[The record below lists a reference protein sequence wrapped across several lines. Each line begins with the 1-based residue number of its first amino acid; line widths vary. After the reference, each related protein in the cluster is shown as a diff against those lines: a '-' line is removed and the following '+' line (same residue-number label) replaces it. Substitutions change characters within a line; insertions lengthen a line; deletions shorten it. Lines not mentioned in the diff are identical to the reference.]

1 MATKTVLG
9 NVVTAVT
16 NNIAKIKTAI
26 GNATTSAAGLMS
38 STDKTKLDGVAA
50 SANKTTIVNNL
61 TATTAGSA
69 LDATQGKALSDEITS
84 LNDSLTKHNSY
95 TVKWTNS
102 AFTTSVSVYNLNLF
116 KIGKLVIFNNTILVN
131 SEVPASSTLISSG
144 GIPSEYK
151 PITNNSINVY
161 GKTIMLFYA
170 NGGVALQNISESIT
184 AGFHVISGC
193 YFTN

>member
-38 STDKTKLDGVAA
+38 STDKTKLDGVEA

-69 LDATQGKALSDEITS
+69 LDATQGKALSDKITS
-84 LNDSLTKHNSY
+84 LNDSLANKQNLIVIQSGYWGSSGTAMITPTQKSNNLYVIDY
-95 TVKWTNS
+95 TVP
-102 AFTTSVSVYNLNLF
+102 SVSGYTFLFAVPQIGWANDHINPDATIVKTILTSQTGQCELYIGTVRQMNLF
-116 KIGKLVIFNNTILVN
+116 FT
-131 SEVPASSTLISSG
+131 A
-144 GIPSEYK
+144 
-151 PITNNSINVY
+151 
-161 GKTIMLFYA
+161 FYVK
-170 NGGVALQNISESIT
+170 N
-184 AGFHVISGC
+184 
-193 YFTN
+193 

>member
-38 STDKTKLDGVAA
+38 NTDKTKLDGVEA

-69 LDATQGKALSDEITS
+69 LDATQGKALSDKITS
-84 LNDSLTKHNSY
+84 LNDSLTNSGMFL
-95 TVKWTNS
+95 TGGS
-102 AFTTSVSVYNLNLF
+102 ALSVGRNITF
-116 KIGKLVIFNNTILVN
+116 DQ
-131 SEVPASSTLISSG
+131 LISRA
-144 GIPSEYK
+144 
-151 PITNNSINVY
+151 NNSIVVFSNWDDTTHFPAMYGCGIIFCPLDPSRNEILYMATGVMYCGVY
-161 GKTIMLFYA
+161 KMTTG
-170 NGGVALQNISESIT
+170 NISWTKCS
-184 AGFHVISGC
+184 
-193 YFTN
+193 N

>member
-38 STDKTKLDGVAA
+38 STDKTKLDGVEA

-84 LNDSLTKHNSY
+84 LNDSLTNKQNLIAIQSGYWAVEGTSGTYPTQKNNYSY
-95 TVKWTNS
+95 TFNYSIPSKSGYTFL
-102 AFTTSVSVYNLNLF
+102 FTVPQIGWVSS
-116 KIGKLVIFNNTILVN
+116 FNKANFVWQHTILT
-131 SEVPASSTLISSG
+131 EQSG
-144 GIPSEYK
+144 KCELYINGTQDNFIP
-151 PITNNSINVY
+151 
-161 GKTIMLFYA
+161 
-170 NGGVALQNISESIT
+170 
-184 AGFHVISGC
+184 
-193 YFTN
+193 YFTAFYVKN

>member
-38 STDKTKLDGVAA
+38 STDKTKLDGVAD

-69 LDATQGKALSDEITS
+69 LDATQGKALSDKITS
-84 LNDSLTKHNSY
+84 LNDSLTKHGFEKAVIKQNIDI
-95 TVKWTNS
+95 
-102 AFTTSVSVYNLNLF
+102 TTLTAGNYFCYPSCSNLPLSNNYYWVHVIYFDSWYSV
-116 KIGKLVIFNNTILVN
+116 II
-131 SEVPASSTLISSG
+131 A
-144 GIPSEYK
+144 IPSDLSTPKLYVK
-151 PITNNSINVY
+151 RNTYNNWGAWITF
-161 GKTIMLFYA
+161 T
-170 NGGVALQNISESIT
+170 GV
-184 AGFHVISGC
+184 
-193 YFTN
+193 